1 MKGCQT
7 IYTLHTILEAIFT
20 PIGFKVGGVAFP
32 IANFVWML
40 TTMSK
45 VQQTLPIAN
54 FVYRF
59 IPFYAMALQ
68 MD

>member
-1 MKGCQT
+1 MDSRITNLLHFVKGCQT

-32 IANFVWML
+32 IANFV
-40 TTMSK
+40 
-45 VQQTLPIAN
+45 
-54 FVYRF
+54 YRF